1 MLVEP
6 SADTLAQ
13 LTQAPEA
20 SASRAHLWI
29 FLSALVGALLAGLIN
44 WLVRILTAGAGGG
57 PTPLDLVFLSPV
69 IGLVVLAVFIILV
82 NLMLLIAHLFGGK
95 GVYWRL
101 AYAAAAGLAPLILIS
116 LPLSAIPIVAAT
128 DLLLICYALFLLVLA
143 IKAVSQ
149 IDWSRAILS
158 LLLAVAILG
167 ALGGCFVVAL
177 LPFLPR

>member
-6 SADTLAQ
+6 SADILIQ

-20 SASRAHLWI
+20 SANRAHVWI
-29 FLSALVGALLAGLIN
+29 FLSSLVGALLAGLIN
-44 WLVRILTAGAGGG
+44 WLIRILTGGAGAG
-57 PTPLDLVFLSPV
+57 PTPLDLVFLSPL
-69 IGLVVLAVFIILV
+69 IGVVALAVFIIAV
-82 NLMLLIAHLFGGK
+82 NLMLLVAHLFGGK
-95 GVYWRL
+95 GIYWRL

-149 IDWSRAILS
+149 VDWARAILS
-158 LLLAVAILG
+158 LLLALVILG
-167 ALGGCFVVAL
+167 ALTGCFVAAL
-177 LPFLPR
+177 LPFLAK